1 MNKKITS
8 MSGLLERIRN
18 HWCSI
23 TNIGPGRKRGK
34 RVRKLIFDFM
44 LFALLRPLVRLI
56 VSFVYLLIWQ
66 KLFTSWHIEPLGWLR
81 FAFESLESSS
91 SWTESSFEINVLL
104 ESSAEAQT
112 PLSDLRAQNSDVEA
126 ELFARIRALESQLAH
141 GIPPQ
146 LNPGEYESLVRENL
160 DNSINLNHYR
170 NSLSNEFFE
179 LQILEFK
186 VRLQDLLFQTMLSEP
201 RLEHI
206 LNVSP
211 YNDIRA
217 EAFDFLESKVEPV
230 NDMRHNFSKNILD
243 GSLRYYIKDMEQKGS
258 QSLIYR
264 AFYSHFTDE
273 EFRRLIDPNLR
284 NPHR

>member
-1 MNKKITS
+1 MGYWSGYEITGARSQILDREEEKSNKTNF
-8 MSGLLERIRN
+8 LLYV
-18 HWCSI
+18 
-23 TNIGPGRKRGK
+23 
-34 RVRKLIFDFM
+34 VRSFTT
-44 LFALLRPLVRLI
+44 RLI
-56 VSFVYLLIWQ
+56 VSFVYLLIWH

-186 VRLQDLLFQTMLSEP
+186 LTRSTVPNHVERTQTRTYFECFTLQRYSRGGIRL
-201 RLEHI
+201 
-206 LNVSP
+206 
-211 YNDIRA
+211 
-217 EAFDFLESKVEPV
+217 
-230 NDMRHNFSKNILD
+230 
-243 GSLRYYIKDMEQKGS
+243 
-258 QSLIYR
+258 YR
-264 AFYSHFTDE
+264 V
-273 EFRRLIDPNLR
+273 
-284 NPHR
+284 

>member
-1 MNKKITS
+1 
-8 MSGLLERIRN
+8 
-18 HWCSI
+18 
-23 TNIGPGRKRGK
+23 
-34 RVRKLIFDFM
+34 M

>member
-1 MNKKITS
+1 MTS
-8 MSGLLERIRN
+8 MSGLLERIRKSLVLD
-18 HWCSI
+18 HKYW
-23 TNIGPGRKRGK
+23 TGKRKR
-34 RVRKLIFDFM
+34 VIKLILDFM

-56 VSFVYLLIWQ
+56 VSFVYLLIWH

-217 EAFDFLESKVEPV
+217 EAFDFIESKVEPV